1 MKTIFLAILITVPVL
16 ANAQTFGRTIYNCT
30 YWNYKDG
37 AYVCGGYPQREQLV
51 ETHELNMTIRQL
63 ESRIA
68 ALEKQLAEKSK

>member
-1 MKTIFLAILITVPVL
+1 MKALFVATLILLPIF

-30 YWNYKDG
+30 YWTHKDG

-68 ALEKQLAEKSK
+68 ALEKQLAEKNK

>member
-1 MKTIFLAILITVPVL
+1 MKALIFATLIIAPVF
-16 ANAQTFGRTIYNCT
+16 ASAQTFGRTIYNCT